1 MSRRVEEVE
10 AVFFA
15 RLRSVSHGNRVRFNR
30 DSAFPFQIHGI
41 EELILFFAFVDRAGA
56 LEQSIRQ
63 GGFAVIDMRDD
74 AEIARMLNTHEARQ
88 LCGRSESSTRV
99 ALVFWEERGD
109 SAVLGSAGCQPA
121 AASRLPATFGKLLR
135 LAG

>member
-1 MSRRVEEVE
+1 MSWRVEEVA
-10 AVFFA
+10 AVFFD

-63 GGFAVIDMRDD
+63 GSFSVIDMRDD

-88 LCGRSESSTRV
+88 LCGRSESSQR
-99 ALVFWEERGD
+99 ASLDFMEERRD
-109 SAVLGSAGCQPA
+109 
-121 AASRLPATFGKLLR
+121 
-135 LAG
+135 